1 MKNTQSTH
9 LRTQIETYKSIQQS
23 TKLSTKT
30 RVDAGI
36 QKHKLILKLKELL
49 YPKAEEL

>member
-1 MKNTQSTH
+1 MKNTQSAH
-9 LRTQIETYKSIQQS
+9 LRTQIEVYKKIQQS
-23 TKLSTKT
+23 TKLSVKI

-49 YPKAEEL
+49 YAKAEEL